1 MEATIKKAKTYK
13 QCNEMQAVFDKA
25 LDDGNMSE
33 DSYFYWSKV
42 LRQQRMTID
51 MKYIVAK
58 MNRNPNTPT
67 VTHNK
72 HGKAIPV
79 EKIP

>member
-51 MKYIVAK
+51 MKYIVA
-58 MNRNPNTPT
+58 
-67 VTHNK
+67 
-72 HGKAIPV
+72 
-79 EKIP
+79 